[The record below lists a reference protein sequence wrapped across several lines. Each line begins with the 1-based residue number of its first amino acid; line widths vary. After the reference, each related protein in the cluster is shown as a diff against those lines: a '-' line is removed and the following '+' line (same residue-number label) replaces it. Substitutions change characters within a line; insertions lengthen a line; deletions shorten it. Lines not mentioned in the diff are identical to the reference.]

1 MEVCLDAY
9 RAAIGLVNCRML
21 CKSKSC
27 ISSPKLVTDCLIC
40 IVFISCLII
49 LLCGDVE
56 VNTGPRSLH
65 LSIGHI
71 NERSLNMDDKLD
83 EISSMFR
90 LDRQDGRRGEGVA
103 LYISYFWGQ
112 DLLS

>member
-27 ISSPKLVTDCLIC
+27 ISSPKLVTDCLIY

-83 EISSMFR
+83 EISSIVLNREF
-90 LDRQDGRRGEGVA
+90 DIFAV
-103 LYISYFWGQ
+103 S
-112 DLLS
+112 